1 MKRSAHPEG
10 RGHREAVT
18 ESNMIAEF
26 DEVET
31 PVAGASDPVLSATT
45 RFYAWGLDLSGTPQG
60 AGGVGGLL
68 LVQQTSANGDQAP
81 ITHHLAPSYDGNG
94 NITAYLDIVTGQ
106 PVDQYEYDA
115 FGRTLGISR
124 NLEFA
129 GTATTTPPHR
139 FSTKYTDIETGLMEY
154 GYREYDAE
162 KGRWLSRDPIEE
174 RGGVN
179 LYAMVRNRLLRQI
192 DPLGNCGCRDD
203 DEKAMEHFV
212 AAMMLKD
219 AAVQT
224 AQSDPRF
231 TGNGTQTQNETGRP
245 MGWFGVEYCG
255 ILCRKCD
262 LDGTFRYGAVGP
274 WAGESHTCDIKKYGT
289 CADILGDGWETF
301 AWFHTHPDDAPF
313 SDDDRGMINQTGMD
327 GYLGYPEEN
336 GKPNMVKPPGV
347 DPATG
352 KPYVQETIPTFQ

>member
-68 LVQQTSANGDQAP
+68 LVQQTSANGDQAA
-81 ITHHLAPSYDGNG
+81 ITAHLAPSYDGNG
-94 NITAYLDIVTGQ
+94 NITAYLDIANSQ

-129 GTATTTPPHR
+129 GTATITPPHR

-162 KGRWLSRDPIEE
+162 KGRWISRDPIGE
-174 RGGVN
+174 RGGVHLGLFLENNSINEWDVLGLVADLCLHGPGVSGNPGSNCN
-179 LYAMVRNRLLRQI
+179 LLKDPGISVFTVVGHGLPGLALDQRLGPADVI
-192 DPLGNCGCRDD
+192 DANLQTVGQNGVQALSGEQLGGIIAAHQQYVAGKTCKVKLYMCFGGAQAANVNESIAEGVKRVLSQGNPDVIVEAANNIVWMNNGQVTNIGDD
-203 DEKAMEHFV
+203 D
-212 AAMMLKD
+212 
-219 AAVQT
+219 
-224 AQSDPRF
+224 
-231 TGNGTQTQNETGRP
+231 GTEPGSIP
-245 MGWFGVEYCG
+245 GVWVEY
-255 ILCRKCD
+255 
-262 LDGTFRYGAVGP
+262 
-274 WAGESHTCDIKKYGT
+274 
-289 CADILGDGWETF
+289 
-301 AWFHTHPDDAPF
+301 
-313 SDDDRGMINQTGMD
+313 
-327 GYLGYPEEN
+327 
-336 GKPNMVKPPGV
+336 
-347 DPATG
+347 
-352 KPYVQETIPTFQ
+352 